1 MCNEHHCTT
10 NVAGRPLNLFC
21 SQCNCLMLTLHMIRR
36 VESCVTS
43 KPCTGLYCYISVKAR
58 LVMTFL
64 HWHFLQGQSHV
75 RATQAVQLA
84 THTPLI
90 TLNTHGRRLNATL
103 TLVTFTLPLYSLPH
117 VDRWS
122 SSHFAEVTCLRTDER
137 EARTGFSF
145 LSHRTLR
152 FRYIN

>member
-1 MCNEHHCTT
+1 M
-10 NVAGRPLNLFC
+10 
-21 SQCNCLMLTLHMIRR
+21 RR
-36 VESCVTS
+36 VEPCVTS
-43 KPCTGLYCYISVKAR
+43 KPCTGLYYYISVKAR

-122 SSHFAEVTCLRTDER
+122 SSNFAEVTCLRTDER

-145 LSHRTLR
+145 YHIAYYDSDILTNVRVRVCYLCPMGYILNRLTSQLST
-152 FRYIN
+152 